1 MAEKR
6 RKRKRKSKSSS
17 TSSSSGG
24 GAYSAGGG
32 GGLLQGI
39 RNGIRRAAGTDAPA
53 KEPSKANNIITGVLL
68 LAAIAFLIYRWYF

>member
-6 RKRKRKSKSSS
+6 RKRKRKSKASS
-17 TSSSSGG
+17 TSSSGG
-24 GAYSAGGG
+24 DLHTSGG

-53 KEPSKANNIITGVLL
+53 EKPSKTSNIVTGVIL
-68 LAAIAFLIYRWYF
+68 LAAVAFLIYRLYF

>member
-6 RKRKRKSKSSS
+6 KKRKRKSKGSSAS
-17 TSSSSGG
+17 TSGG
-24 GAYSAGGG
+24 DVHSGGG

-53 KEPSKANNIITGVLL
+53 EKPSKTSNIITGVLL
-68 LAAIAFLIYRWYF
+68 LAAIAFLLYRWYG

>member
-6 RKRKRKSKSSS
+6 RKRKRKSKGSS
-17 TSSSSGG
+17 TSSSGG
-24 GAYSAGGG
+24 DYHTSGGG

-53 KEPSKANNIITGVLL
+53 EKPSKVNNIITGVLL
-68 LAAIAFLIYRWYF
+68 LAAVAFLIYRWYF

>member
-6 RKRKRKSKSSS
+6 RKRKRKSKS
-17 TSSSSGG
+17 TSSSGG
-24 GAYSAGGG
+24 GGDLHSSGG

-53 KEPSKANNIITGVLL
+53 EKPSKASNIITGLLL
-68 LAAIAFLIYRWYF
+68 LAAVAFLIYRWYF

>member
-6 RKRKRKSKSSS
+6 RKRKRKSKASA
-17 TSSSSGG
+17 SSGG
-24 GAYSAGGG
+24 GDLHTSGG

-53 KEPSKANNIITGVLL
+53 EKPSKTSNIVTGVIL
-68 LAAIAFLIYRWYF
+68 LAAVAFLIYRWYF

>member
-6 RKRKRKSKSSS
+6 RKRKRKSKASA
-17 TSSSSGG
+17 SSGG
-24 GAYSAGGG
+24 GDLHTSGG

-53 KEPSKANNIITGVLL
+53 EKPSKASNIVTGVLL
-68 LAAIAFLIYRWYF
+68 LAAVAFLIYRWYF